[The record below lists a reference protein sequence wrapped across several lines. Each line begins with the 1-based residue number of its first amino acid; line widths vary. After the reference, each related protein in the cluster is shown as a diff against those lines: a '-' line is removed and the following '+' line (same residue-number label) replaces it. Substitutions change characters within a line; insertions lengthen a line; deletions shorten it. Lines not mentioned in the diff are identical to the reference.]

1 MLISLIT
8 SRFAL
13 NGINRWPTFNYPFKF
28 NRSWLIDPD
37 FNLWVAK
44 RWPDINPHSS
54 LNGLDNLSHKLKTLK
69 GEVKAW
75 TREKEKSM
83 NSDSLRLDKDI
94 ESLLMGSFSGNFT
107 HEDQFDLNHLRSKKK
122 KLQEHLLLT

>member
-1 MLISLIT
+1 MGSC
-8 SRFAL
+8 
-13 NGINRWPTFNYPFKF
+13 NYPYKF
-28 NRSWLIDPD
+28 NRSWLSDPD

-44 RWPDINPHSS
+44 RWPDLNPQSS
-54 LNGLDNLSHKLKTLK
+54 LNGLDNLTHKLRTLK

-75 TREKEKSM
+75 TLEKEKSM

-107 HEDQFDLNHLRSKKK
+107 HEDQLALNKLRAKGK
-122 KLQEHLLLT
+122 KL